1 MRKKPKFNP
10 IEVSKLIKQI
20 KEGATGSSMALGE
33 ILRLCMRLGQ
43 ELRNDELLTWARSE
57 ATGYSDAEKL
67 PDYRKMHTPVNG
79 DFLGPMGSGLRNA
92 IIAES
97 AIEESHREALCNV
110 KITQPVM
117 ELSDLVTKNSEGNI
131 LKIKWSGDA
140 ISVYQEKELYSN
152 GLVLSDA
159 WQVVSQQSLLGVL
172 EIIRVRVLDF
182 IIQIEES
189 LGDELLKE
197 TQSKDLDEAE
207 ESKINQ
213 VFHNTIFNSDGNLAI
228 GNVGIV
234 NQTNVNVKK
243 GDLNSLRDY
252 LTKLGLDSAQLK
264 QLDEALEADGNQ
276 TNEIGQAVSSWIMS
290 ITVFAMKGSLSV
302 ASNLI
307 ASLLAT
313 AILKYYGIQ

>member
-1 MRKKPKFNP
+1 
-10 IEVSKLIKQI
+10 
-20 KEGATGSSMALGE
+20 
-33 ILRLCMRLGQ
+33 
-43 ELRNDELLTWARSE
+43 
-57 ATGYSDAEKL
+57 
-67 PDYRKMHTPVNG
+67 
-79 DFLGPMGSGLRNA
+79 
-92 IIAES
+92 
-97 AIEESHREALCNV
+97 
-110 KITQPVM
+110 M

-276 TNEIGQAVSSWIMS
+276 TNVKLPFFRTPSSN
-290 ITVFAMKGSLSV
+290 VFVDCGD
-302 ASNLI
+302 ASRSHLA
-307 ASLLAT
+307 AS
-313 AILKYYGIQ
+313 